1 MVSLSLMR
9 VGLEAFSNVMQ
20 LVQARGAMLARSS
33 CRSSSSSSRSRL
45 GLLCGRLAEGLVTL
59 LQRQLRRW
67 VSSSL
72 LLNREASGIQAQMSH
87 TAGIRVHRGG
97 PLTLRP
103 GGERAI
109 CHFLLCFS
117 GRFFIL

>member
-33 CRSSSSSSRSRL
+33 CRSGSSRSRL

-97 PLTLRP
+97 PLTLRR

-109 CHFLLCFS
+109 CHFIHVFQGLLV
-117 GRFFIL
+117 IVQA